1 MVAVVVVGASLA
13 GVSTIGALRQQG
25 YDGPVVLVGDEVH
38 HPYTRPPL
46 SKAVLQGVLEP
57 AGTSLPA
64 LDDGVEL
71 ILGDAAV
78 SLDRANRQVGLASGR
93 RVDYDQLVV
102 ATGSRARTL
111 RPDGRGETVLRT
123 LSDCIALRTRLVG
136 EQPSVAILGG
146 GFLGM
151 EIASTCRG
159 LGLPVTVVDIVAP
172 LVRLLGPTLADRFCR
187 AASEHGATLVTTPI
201 GVELIGADVVSGLRL
216 VDGCEIK
223 ADLVITAIGDVPNS
237 EWLEGSGIATIG
249 GAVVIDS
256 VGAAVPDVYAVGD
269 VTAWYEADGR
279 PRRRPH
285 HSHAIDQARVAAHA
299 LLGGLGPPPLV
310 HAPYFWTEMFGLDL
324 RICGEIP
331 VGVEPAVLE
340 GSLDAGSA
348 LLEWAVDG
356 EAVAAAALNY
366 KIPIPKLRKLL
377 TTLSV

>member
-1 MVAVVVVGASLA
+1 VGAVVVVGASLA

-25 YDGPVVLVGDEVH
+25 YDGPVVLVGDEQH

-57 AGTSLPA
+57 AATSLPA

-78 SLDRANRQVGLASGR
+78 SLDVPHRQVALASGR
-93 RVDYDQLVV
+93 RLDFDQLVV

-111 RPDGRGETVLRT
+111 RPGGRGETVLRT
-123 LSDCIALRTRLVG
+123 LSDCIALRARLVD

-146 GFLGM
+146 GFLGL
-151 EIASTCRG
+151 EIASTCRVLG
-159 LGLPVTVVDIVAP
+159 LGVTVVDIVEP
-172 LVRLLGPTLADRFCR
+172 LERLLGPTLARRFRR

-201 GVELIGADVVSGLRL
+201 GVELIGADPVTGLRL
-216 VDGCEIK
+216 VDGSQIS
-223 ADLVITAIGDVPNS
+223 ADLVLTAIGDVPNS
-237 EWLEGSGIATIG
+237 EWLVGSGIAMVG

-256 VGAAVPDVYAVGD
+256 VGAAAPDIYAVGD
-269 VTAWYEADGR
+269 VTVWHEADGA

-299 LLGGLGPPPLV
+299 LLGGLGPAPIV

-331 VGVEPAVLE
+331 ISVEPTVLE
-340 GSLDAGSA
+340 GSLDAGVA
-348 LLEWAVDG
+348 LLAWAVDG
-356 EAVAAAALNY
+356 QAVAAAALNY

-377 TTLSV
+377 TAFGV